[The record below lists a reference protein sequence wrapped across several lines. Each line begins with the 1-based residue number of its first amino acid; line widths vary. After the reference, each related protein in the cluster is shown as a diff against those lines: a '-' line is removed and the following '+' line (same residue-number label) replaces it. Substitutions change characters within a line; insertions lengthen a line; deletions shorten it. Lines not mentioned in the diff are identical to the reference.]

1 MKHIFFITVFI
12 LILSN
17 VAFASLRDDLFDDY
31 DIYSHD
37 VEKVIKKT
45 KKEVFNDIDD
55 IKDELLKNNY
65 NSAKNK
71 INAIHNNISQLD
83 SYIKDSYK
91 KLKTKNM
98 KDALTYPVLEL
109 SFYEKVIGEIMAYY
123 EKNGVISKKEIKN
136 IEKKFKE
143 EEKAIKKKA
152 SDIRSEFLSAVFD

>member
-1 MKHIFFITVFI
+1 M
-12 LILSN
+12 
-17 VAFASLRDDLFDDY
+17 
-31 DIYSHD
+31 
-37 VEKVIKKT
+37 
-45 KKEVFNDIDD
+45 
-55 IKDELLKNNY
+55 LKNNY